1 MTGSEDV
8 AMMADAEME
17 AEIALEKAVEAGM
30 ETVAILTKDV
40 EIGEKEEI
48 DRIAGRT
55 RNPDVETE
63 NTEVEKK
70 EKKEDKKICQ
80 CLFSMIP

>member
-48 DRIAGRT
+48 DRIAGRI

>member
-1 MTGSEDV
+1 
-8 AMMADAEME
+8 MAFLD
-17 AEIALEKAVEAGM
+17 KV
-30 ETVAILTKDV
+30 
-40 EIGEKEEI
+40 IGEKEEI
-48 DRIAGRT
+48 DRIAGRI